1 VSIDAVTDSACL
13 LYFGSRTSGPS
24 RRMEAFVDQILQERR
39 NHRTFRRQVVDI
51 ERHPEVARRF
61 AVVTVPTIL
70 VVDNDRVVRRIEGR
84 VSVPELRRA
93 LAPWLA

>member
-1 VSIDAVTDSACL
+1 
-13 LYFGSRTSGPS
+13 
-24 RRMEAFVDQILQERR
+24 MEAFVDQILQERR

-51 ERHPEVARRF
+51 ERYPEVARRF
-61 AVVTVPTIL
+61 AVETVPTIL